1 MAYNIYQ
8 GNELVA
14 EGIKEKKHTVTGLT
28 PNTEYTF
35 AVSEIIGDKESEKS
49 EPITVKTK
57 YSDPVSVDITPK
69 TNNLNVGGT
78 KNLTA
83 KVSPD
88 TAKQAVTW
96 SSSDD
101 KIATINTNGKVTAVS
116 KGQVT
121 ITATSTDKG
130 DAKGTA
136 TVNVKQPVTG
146 VTISPKTAEIEVG
159 STQQLTA
166 TIAPDNADNKKV
178 TYSTSDDTIAVVNS
192 SGLVTSKKEGQ
203 ATITVTTEDGNKTDT
218 SAITVVPKPEPEP
231 TPEQ

>member
-1 MAYNIYQ
+1 MVTYNVYRDGSKIASGLTDKSY
-8 GNELVA
+8 
-14 EGIKEKKHTVTGLT
+14 TDDSLT
-28 PNTEYTF
+28 PNTQYQYQ
-35 AVSEIIGDKESEKS
+35 VSAENSAGESELFD
-49 EPITVKTK
+49 PVTVKTN
-57 YSDPVSVDITPK
+57 YSEPQSIEVSPK

-83 KVSPD
+83 EVSPD
-88 TAKQAVTW
+88 TAKQTVTW

-101 KIATINTNGKVTAVS
+101 KIATVDTNGKVTSVS

-130 DAKGTA
+130 DVKGTA

-159 STQQLTA
+159 ATQQLTA
-166 TIAPDNADNKKV
+166 SVAPDNADNKKI

-192 SGLVTSKKEGQ
+192 SGLVTAKKEGQ
-203 ATITVTTEDGNKTDT
+203 ATITVTTEDGSKTDT
-218 SAITVVPKPEPEP
+218 AAITVVPKPEEGA
-231 TPEQ
+231 

>member
-1 MAYNIYQ
+1 MVTYNVYRD
-8 GNELVA
+8 GSKVA
-14 EGIKEKKHTVTGLT
+14 SGLKEKTYTDEGLT
-28 PNTEYTF
+28 PNTQYQYQ
-35 AVSEIIGDKESEKS
+35 VSAENLVGESELSDLVTLTTNYS
-49 EPITVKTK
+49 EPQSI
-57 YSDPVSVDITPK
+57 DVSPK
-69 TNNLNVGGT
+69 TNNLNVGGL

-88 TAKQAVTW
+88 TAKQTVTW
-96 SSSDD
+96 SSTDD
-101 KIATINTNGKVTAVS
+101 KIATIDTNGKVSAVS

-130 DAKGTA
+130 DVKGTA

-146 VTISPKTAEIEVG
+146 VTISPKSAEIEVG

-203 ATITVTTEDGNKTDT
+203 ATITVTTEDGIKTDT
-218 SAITVVPKPEPEP
+218 AAITVVPKPEEGA
-231 TPEQ
+231 